1 MPSGSVSPVTLPKSV
16 NTPTFPVGMDVVLA
30 INKIKI
36 AMTAAIRKIREPNP
50 LKLGMA
56 GNEDPK
62 SISPRVVFA
71 TVASVYIP
79 HVYFAFIFYYVRQFD
94 VFSLTAWREFV
105 NA

>member
-1 MPSGSVSPVTLPKSV
+1 
-16 NTPTFPVGMDVVLA
+16 VVLA

-36 AMTAAIRKIREPNP
+36 TIAAAMRKIREPNP

-62 SISPRVVFA
+62 SISPRVLFA
-71 TVASVYIP
+71 ILVSVYIP

-94 VFSLTAWREFV
+94 VLSLTPWREFV
-105 NA
+105 NALAARVQFSTA